1 MISLPRFIKID
12 RNPFVCISYQN
23 KNILTKLKMN
33 LDDSLNKS
41 AIEEKEF
48 QKNYVVPGKIK
59 IGENEIIQ
67 REKKLKSL
75 AENWKKERIIEEESS
90 NKLFG
95 FTKNSEVLN
104 GRLAMFFLTTGILTE
119 IWTNQTMIGQID
131 TTLRITGLL

>member
-1 MISLPRFIKID
+1 MISIPRFIKID
-12 RNPFVCISYQN
+12 GNSFVCISYQN
-23 KNILTKLKMN
+23 KKFLTRLKMN
-33 LDDSLNKS
+33 LDEGLNKGVN
-41 AIEEKEF
+41 EEKEF

-95 FTKNSEVLN
+95 FTRNSEVLN

-131 TTLRITGLL
+131 TILRITGLL

>member
-12 RNPFVCISYQN
+12 RNSFVCISYQN

>member
-1 MISLPRFIKID
+1 
-12 RNPFVCISYQN
+12 
-23 KNILTKLKMN
+23 MN

>member
-1 MISLPRFIKID
+1 MIPLPRFIKID
-12 RNPFVCISYQN
+12 RNSFVCISYQN
-23 KNILTKLKMN
+23 KNVLNKLKMN
-33 LDDSLNKS
+33 LDDSLNKGL
-41 AIEEKEF
+41 IEEKEF

-95 FTKNSEVLN
+95 FTRNSEVLN

>member
-12 RNPFVCISYQN
+12 RNSFVCISYQN
-23 KNILTKLKMN
+23 KNSLTKLKMN
-33 LDDSLNKS
+33 LDDNLNKGV
-41 AIEEKEF
+41 IEEKEF

-59 IGENEIIQ
+59 IGENELTQ
-67 REKKLKSL
+67 REKKLKTL
-75 AENWKKERIIEEESS
+75 AENWKKERINEEESS

-131 TTLRITGLL
+131 TILRITGLL

>member
-1 MISLPRFIKID
+1 MISLPQFIKID
-12 RNPFVCISYQN
+12 KNSFVCISYQN

-33 LDDSLNKS
+33 LDDSLNKGV
-41 AIEEKEF
+41 IEEKEF

-75 AENWKKERIIEEESS
+75 AENWKIERIIEEESS

>member
-1 MISLPRFIKID
+1 MIPLPRFIKID
-12 RNPFVCISYQN
+12 RNSFVCISYQN
-23 KNILTKLKMN
+23 KNVLTRLKMN
-33 LDDSLNKS
+33 LDDSLNKGL
-41 AIEEKEF
+41 IEEKEF

-104 GRLAMFFLTTGILTE
+104 GRLAMFFLATGILTE
-119 IWTNQTMIGQID
+119 IWTNQTIVGQID
-131 TTLRITGLL
+131 TILRITGLL

>member
-12 RNPFVCISYQN
+12 RNSFVCISYQN
-23 KNILTKLKMN
+23 KNSLTKLKMN
-33 LDDSLNKS
+33 LDDNLNKGV
-41 AIEEKEF
+41 IEEKEF
-48 QKNYVVPGKIK
+48 RKNYVAPGKIK
-59 IGENEIIQ
+59 MEENEIIQ

>member
-12 RNPFVCISYQN
+12 RNSFVCISYQN

-41 AIEEKEF
+41 SIEEKEF

>member
-1 MISLPRFIKID
+1 MISLPRIVKID
-12 RNPFVCISYQN
+12 RNSFECISYQN

-33 LDDSLNKS
+33 LDDNLNKGV
-41 AIEEKEF
+41 IEEKEF

-59 IGENEIIQ
+59 IGENELTQ
-67 REKKLKSL
+67 REKKLKTL
-75 AENWKKERIIEEESS
+75 AENWKKERINEEESS

-131 TTLRITGLL
+131 TILRITGLL

>member
-1 MISLPRFIKID
+1 MISLPRFIKIN
-12 RNPFVCISYQN
+12 RNSFVCISYQN
-23 KNILTKLKMN
+23 KNVLNKLKMN
-33 LDDSLNKS
+33 LDDSLNKGE
-41 AIEEKEF
+41 IEEKEF
-48 QKNYVVPGKIK
+48 QKKYVVPGKIK

-67 REKKLKSL
+67 REKKLKSI
-75 AENWKKERIIEEESS
+75 AENWKKERIIEEEAT

-131 TTLRITGLL
+131 TILRITGLL